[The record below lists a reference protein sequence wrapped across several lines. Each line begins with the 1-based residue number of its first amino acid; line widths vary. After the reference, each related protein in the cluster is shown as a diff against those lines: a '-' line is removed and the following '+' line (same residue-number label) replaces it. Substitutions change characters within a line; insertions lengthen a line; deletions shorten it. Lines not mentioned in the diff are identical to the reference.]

1 MRKADR
7 YAAVRAM
14 ELLARSVNNEEILIS
29 RWFSGGVA
37 DGDIDEDT
45 TDEDLDYYIED
56 ENFSDIMACFLRCM
70 ADAKSDVGLY
80 IDGIVSK

>member
-1 MRKADR
+1 MNKAKR
-7 YAAVRAM
+7 CEAVRAM
-14 ELLARSVNNEEILIS
+14 ETLVRSVNDEAILLD
-29 RWFSGGVA
+29 RWFVSGVA
-37 DGDIDEDT
+37 DGDIDKDT

-70 ADAKSDVGLY
+70 ADAKSDGGLY